1 MKRLTIVIAIFSL
14 ALFLATSC
22 KKESTT
28 TTDTASSTTSTS
40 STDTSGTTATNATG
54 TSGTTSTG
62 ASGGTSG
69 TTSTGASGGTS
80 SPLSEPDKVFVMK
93 AAFGGLAEVKMGE
106 LAASNSKNLAVKT
119 FAQRMVLDHSHANDE
134 LAQLATAKG
143 LALPSKLDAEHQ
155 QTYDKIAKKNGS
167 AFDKAYMD
175 DMVKDHEMDVAEF
188 KKESTAAQDPDLK
201 AWVTKTLP
209 TLEDHLKMAKETQKK
224 VK

>member
-1 MKRLTIVIAIFSL
+1 MIVIVTFSL
-14 ALFLATSC
+14 VALLASGC
-22 KKESTT
+22 KKEENIN
-28 TTDTASSTTSTS
+28 TTDTASTTSTS
-40 STDTSGTTATNATG
+40 STDTSGTTATTAT
-54 TSGTTSTG
+54 
-62 ASGGTSG
+62 GTSG

-80 SPLSEPDKVFVMK
+80 SPLSESDKTFVMK
-93 AAFGGLAEVKMGE
+93 AAAGGMAEVKMGE
-106 LAASNSKNLAVKT
+106 LAASNAKSPDVKT
-119 FAQRMVLDHSHANDE
+119 FAQRMVLDHSTANDQ

-143 LALPSKLDAEHQ
+143 LALPSKLDGEHQ
-155 QTYDKIAKKNGS
+155 KKYDDLAKKNAS

-188 KKESTAAQDPDLK
+188 KMESTAAQDPDLK

>member
-62 ASGGTSG
+62 ASGGTS
-69 TTSTGASGGTS
+69 
-80 SPLSEPDKVFVMK
+80 SPLSDADKEFVMK
-93 AAFGGLAEVKMGE
+93 AAFGGMAEVKMGE
-106 LAASNSKNLAVKT
+106 LAASNSSNLAVKT
-119 FAQRMVLDHSHANDE
+119 FAQRMVLDHSQANDA

-143 LALPSKLDAEHQ
+143 LALPSKLDGEHQ
-155 QTYDKIAKKNGS
+155 KKYDEIAKKNGS

-188 KKESTAAQDPDLK
+188 RKESTAAQDPDLK